1 MDVWLCRAGRQ
12 GEHEARFLED
22 NKIFYTFEEIGVP
35 LSSFGSRKDLQ
46 EYFLQVTPS
55 IKEQAASVYAT
66 QGWTFFKNMELG
78 DWVITPSK
86 TTPGLLHFA
95 EISGGYIFDEN
106 AEESYRHAHPVKWF
120 AEMNRNQFEQDIQS
134 ALGALMT
141 ICRIKQGDRIQKT
154 VAALKSL
161 GNQTSTPPPERT
173 HVRDLEAESLDEISD
188 FLIRNYKGHGL
199 ARIVE
204 AILKAKGFT
213 VYRSP
218 KGADHGIDLLASS
231 GGLGFDPP
239 KICVQI
245 KSTDEAVERPV
256 LDQLIGTMANIGA
269 DYGLL
274 VSWGGFKRSIIREI
288 PMQFFKV
295 RLWSHIDILNE
306 LLACYDLL
314 DEDIR
319 QAIPLKRV
327 WVLDSKDSRET

>member
-1 MDVWLCRAGRQ
+1 MAVWLCRAGRYGQ
-12 GEHEARFLED
+12 HEARFLED
-22 NKIFYTFEEIGVP
+22 NKIFYTFEEIGVS

-46 EYFLQVTPS
+46 EYFLKVTPNV
-55 IKEQAASVYAT
+55 KEQAASVYAT
-66 QGWTFFKNMELG
+66 QGWTFFQSMEPW

-86 TTPGLLHFA
+86 TSPGLLHFG
-95 EISGGYIFDEN
+95 EISGGYVFDEN
-106 AEESYRHAHPVKWF
+106 AEESYRHARPVKWF
-120 AEMNRNQFEQDIQS
+120 AEMYRNQFEQDIQS

-154 VAALKSL
+154 VAARKSPGEQVFTL
-161 GNQTSTPPPERT
+161 PET
-173 HVRDLEAESLDEISD
+173 HVRDMEAESLDEISD

-231 GGLGFDPP
+231 GGLGFDCP
-239 KICVQI
+239 KICVQV

-256 LDQLIGTMANIGA
+256 LDQLIGTMANVGA

-295 RLWSHIDILNE
+295 RLWSHIDILHE

-319 QAIPLKRV
+319 QEIPLKKV
-327 WVLDSKDSRET
+327 WVLDSKGDRET